1 MARKY
6 WGSIPFADRL
16 DDIPVSYALFS
27 GSMYAENY
35 VNSLGD
41 LHTRISYILSR
52 SVALDFS
59 GPVGTV
65 MATFPLESTNGGDP
79 TDLELIVTAHYNF
92 LGTDMTSFGFKANSD
107 LHMSDIHP
115 LGACPDTN
123 TLWICLFDEYTDS
136 GADEPNSVEFYFAC
150 MQGKENYTNPS
161 GTLDRVSL
169 VVLDG
174 EHYRVPLWEGDPDLG
189 PDSTPSGY
197 GKKIDGTP
205 TTHPPFDH
213 TSKPIPVPVL
223 PTIGVST
230 AGFYHIY
237 KVTQGL
243 LNDFGEELFPSLQ
256 AVIQDITGIQT
267 TDDILKLGL
276 QFLIAPGL
284 FFPAQTVDQT
294 ISIVDM
300 VLNGKAIDYVVDCH
314 IIPVNP
320 STSGSEKIKCG
331 AREINITASKV
342 NTDYVEFDCGSV
354 SIPLNFQNFL
364 DFQGTRAKLF
374 LPFVGFVD
382 IKPEFWNG
390 GTLNVRYHF
399 NVVDGSFMAFV
410 VSSSGQSQL
419 YNTVIGQYSGSCC
432 IHIPV
437 TGLNYA
443 SMLSGMLATGA
454 GLTGSVVSGNVA
466 GAVGSALTMLNNTP
480 DAPQSNAYN
489 SAASFMGCRRPYL
502 LIERCVPSMSGSY
515 PHSEGFPL
523 NVSLPLSAL
532 QGTGYTEI
540 EDIDLTGINA
550 TDAEIEELKTLLTE
564 GFYI

>member
-1 MARKY
+1 MNVLFGMGNHCA
-6 WGSIPFADRL
+6 
-16 DDIPVSYALFS
+16 SY
-27 GSMYAENY
+27 
-35 VNSLGD
+35 VWSLGD
-41 LHTRISYILSR
+41 TQTQISYLLAH
-52 SVALDFS
+52 SVMLDFS
-59 GPVGTV
+59 GAVGTV
-65 MATFPLESTNGGDP
+65 IAEFPLKATSSSGEDTKLQLVVAAHRSAFGTP
-79 TDLELIVTAHYNF
+79 VTDIEFI
-92 LGTDMTSFGFKANSD
+92 ANSHLD
-107 LHMSDIHP
+107 MQADVAMGTIEDSRM
-115 LGACPDTN
+115 
-123 TLWICLFDEYTDS
+123 LWACLFDVYTDPDV
-136 GADEPNSVEFYFAC
+136 AVPNSVELNLIGLSADKTGYIYLDTSF
-150 MQGKENYTNPS
+150 MTNRIS
-161 GTLDRVSL
+161 NTVIISKGYNITTF
-169 VVLDG
+169 
-174 EHYRVPLWEGDPDLG
+174 EGDPDLG
-189 PDSTPSGY
+189 EKSTEDGY

-205 TTHPPFDH
+205 GTHPAFDH
-213 TSKPIPVPVL
+213 SSKPIPVPVL
-223 PTIGVST
+223 PSIGVST

-237 KVTQGL
+237 KVSQGL
-243 LNDFGEELFPSLQ
+243 LNDFGAELFPSLQ

-267 TDDILKLGL
+267 TDDLLKLGL

-284 FFPAQTVDQT
+284 FFPSQTISQS

-300 VLNGKAIDYVVDCH
+300 ILNGKAIDYVVDCH

-320 STSGSEKIKCG
+320 ASSGSEKIRCG
-331 AREINITASKV
+331 AREINITAPKV
-342 NTDYVEFDCGSV
+342 STDYVEFNCGSV

-443 SMLSGMLATGA
+443 SMLSGMMATGA
-454 GLTGSVVSGNVA
+454 GFVGNVA
-466 GAVGSALTMLNNTP
+466 SGNAVGAIGSALSMLNMTP

-502 LIERCVPSMSGSY
+502 LIERCVPSMSASY

-523 NVSLPLSAL
+523 NVSLPVSACS
-532 QGTGYTEI
+532 GYTEI
-540 EDIDLTGINA
+540 EDIDLSGINA
-550 TDAEIEELKTLLTE
+550 TQDEIDELKSILTS
-564 GFYI
+564 GVYL